1 VSFLG
6 SVYVIY
12 CYVLFIVT
20 AAMLDDW
27 KDHQTQL
34 GSMEKI
40 LEKNYDHQQQ
50 VMAKAHIW
58 ALAR

>member
-1 VSFLG
+1 MIG
-6 SVYVIY
+6 RI
-12 CYVLFIVT
+12 IR
-20 AAMLDDW
+20 
-27 KDHQTQL
+27 QL

-50 VMAKAHIW
+50 VMAKAQIW

>member
-1 VSFLG
+1 MITYRFVKSKE
-6 SVYVIY
+6 IAK
-12 CYVLFIVT
+12 FIVT

-27 KDHQTQL
+27 QDHQTQL

-50 VMAKAHIW
+50 VMAKAQIW